1 MLKMTSN
8 MSSSTGRRS
17 NLKIASGAIVCDES
31 ILKGDITIGTGTIVH
46 PRASI
51 LAEAGPIFIGEGN
64 IIEEMATIANRSPHP
79 ESDMVPVQIIG
90 NFNVFEVDS
99 ICESNKV
106 GDNNILETKAYIS
119 RDVELTNGCVI
130 GSACSLVEPET
141 ISENTIIYGNR
152 CQRRESNDKP
162 FPQVGQLDYL
172 RRILPSYHHLRKPN
186 VKSMKGEPTV

>member
-1 MLKMTSN
+1 MLNMTSN
-8 MSSSTGRRS
+8 MSSSTGKRS

-31 ILKGDITIGTGTIVH
+31 ILKGDITIGTGTVVH

-64 IIEEMATIANRSPHP
+64 IIEEMATIANRLPHP
-79 ESDMVPVQIIG
+79 ESDMIPVQIIG
-90 NFNVFEVDS
+90 NYNVFEVDS
-99 ICESNKV
+99 ICESHKV

-119 RDVELTNGCVI
+119 QDVELTNGCVI
-130 GSACSLVEPET
+130 GTACSLVEPET
-141 ISENTIIYGNR
+141 ILENTVIYGSR
-152 CQRRESNDKP
+152 CQRREMNDKP

-186 VKSMKGEPTV
+186 VKSMKNEPIV